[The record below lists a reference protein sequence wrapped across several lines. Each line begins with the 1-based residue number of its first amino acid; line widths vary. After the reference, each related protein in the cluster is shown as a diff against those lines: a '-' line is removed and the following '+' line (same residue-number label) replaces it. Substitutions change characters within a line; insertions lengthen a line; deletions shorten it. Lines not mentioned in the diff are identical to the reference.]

1 MRSAVAWVSLLI
13 VAMAVAGGAASC
25 GGDSDNTS
33 SGQGAAAAGS
43 GVGGEGGGLFNTGG
57 GGVTT
62 LVLDPPEAT
71 IIVDN
76 GSSTP
81 VQFTATQNGDEI
93 FPSSWSVDFGTIADV
108 DGNGLVTATNTKGG
122 EVTVHAENNGA
133 YGEAKVYVIF
143 KKTVNSD
150 AIPQD
155 VQDKLKMASGQDANT
170 QWTYPYDGTVWPRG
184 LKGPELMWNGGGQGD
199 AYYAHFTA
207 KYVDLEVFTYAD
219 PPSRYQLTQDDW
231 IAINESGSGAGGEVD
246 VHVARLP
253 SGAASASVVIDHQWK
268 MSKGN
273 LRGTVYYWANNL
285 GRVVRI
291 KPGQDLP
298 EDFLANAGVND
309 CTACHTVSADG
320 KTLVIGGDNTST
332 TTYDLLNDQTVLAL
346 GSVGKAVRNWAMPAV
361 SPNGKY
367 LVENNAPLPGPP
379 GGSDGLWDATTG
391 MKLAGSGLD
400 GVLLDMPA
408 FAPKGHKLVYV
419 DNAAPHDLRVYD
431 FDLPTGVASAPQLL
445 VGAGGDPS
453 LNAICFPSAS
463 PTVSK
468 GEGQDYTYAVYHRGQ
483 YPNSLDTRYGPG
495 DLYMASVS
503 EPGTEWRLEA
513 ANGDGYPFA
522 AGDRDRHVQYEP
534 TFAPEA
540 AGGYLW
546 IVFTSRRTYGNRLT
560 GASNQVKQLWV
571 AAIDPFATPGEDP
584 SHPAFWVPGQDQGTL
599 NMRGYWALDPCIQAG
614 DSCVTSSDCC
624 DGAACENGLC
634 GGEEVCAEIGDF
646 CEGAGDCCDP
656 NALCIAQECAFQ
668 APQ

>member
-13 VAMAVAGGAASC
+13 IALAVAGTAASC
-25 GGDSDNTS
+25 GGDSNNSS
-33 SGQGAAAAGS
+33 SGQGAAAAGT
-43 GVGGEGGGLFNTGG
+43 GVGGEGGDLFNNTGG
-57 GGVTT
+57 GVTNGLT
-62 LVLDPPEAT
+62 LDPPEAT
-71 IIVDN
+71 ILVDN
-76 GSSTP
+76 GTSTP
-81 VQFTATQNGDEI
+81 VQFTAIQNGQEV
-93 FPSSWSVDFGTIADV
+93 FPSSWSVDFGTIAGV
-108 DGNGLVTATNTKGG
+108 DADGLVTATNLKGG
-122 EVTVHAENNGA
+122 AVKVRAELNGA
-133 YGEAKVYVIF
+133 FGEAKVFVIY
-143 KKTVNSD
+143 KKTVNND
-150 AIPQD
+150 GIPQNI
-155 VQDKLKMASGQDANT
+155 QDQLKMASGADPNT
-170 QWTYPYDGTVWPRG
+170 VWTYPYDATVWPRG

-207 KYVDLEVFTYAD
+207 EYVDLEIFTYAD
-219 PPSRYQLTQDDW
+219 PPSRYQLAQEDW
-231 IAINESGSGAGGEVD
+231 IAINESGSGTSGDVD

-253 SGAASASVVIDHQWK
+253 SGAPSASVVIDHQWK

-298 EDFLANAGVND
+298 EDFLATAGITQ

-320 KTLVIGGDNTST
+320 RTLVIGGDAPDSN
-332 TTYDLLNDQTVLAL
+332 YDLLNDQTVLAL

-361 SPNGKY
+361 SPDGKFV
-367 LVENNAPLPGPP
+367 VENNAPLPGPP
-379 GGSDGLWDATTG
+379 GGSDGLWDAATG

-419 DNAAPHDLRVYD
+419 TNGGAHDLEVYD
-431 FDLPTGVASAPQLL
+431 FDLATGMASNPHPLVA
-445 VGAGGDPS
+445 AGGDPS
-453 LNAICFPSAS
+453 LNAICFPSVS
-463 PTVSK
+463 PTISK
-468 GEGQDYTYAVYHRGQ
+468 GEGQDFTYTVYHRGV
-483 YPNSLDTRYGPG
+483 YPGSLDTRFGPG

-503 EPGTEWRLEA
+503 EPGIEWRLEE
-513 ANGDGYPFA
+513 ANGDNYPYA
-522 AGDRDRHVQYEP
+522 AGDRDRHVHYEP

-546 IVFTSRRTYGNRLT
+546 AVFTSRRTYGNRLT
-560 GASNQVKQLWV
+560 GGSNQVKQLWV
-571 AAIDPFATPGEDP
+571 TAIDPFPVAGEDP
-584 SHPAFWVPGQDQGTL
+584 SHPSFWVPGQDLGTL

-634 GGEEVCAEIGDF
+634 GGEEICAEIGEF
-646 CEGAGDCCDP
+646 CNGAGDCCDP
-656 NALCIAQECAFQ
+656 NALCIAQECGYQ